1 MSDGRRVVSRRGATG
16 DAEDGR
22 WHEGALVLARWWL
35 EAADG
40 ARGGGGRLRSR
51 RGVGDELLSWCSQ
64 MIAEVDASYSRVGL
78 ARGRRRGGHRMEA
91 SRKEGTNDG
100 GEGSPQTLVGGA
112 ALVADGAVASGERRC
127 GEEIYQCGGVASA
140 EVDARGSEASQSW
153 GSCPATVGGR
163 CGRSECTQSPLCAQA
178 ERRKEND
185 GGDRIRRCRRRWW
198 HWWMLLRCSQRELA
212 WTSTAVGGRSCG
224 GGMSVQ
230 RGRRCTER

>member
-1 MSDGRRVVSRRGATG
+1 MARRRAGARALVVGGSGRCSRWRRTLAVASRCGRRASIM
-16 DAEDGR
+16 
-22 WHEGALVLARWWL
+22 VLTN
-35 EAADG
+35 D
-40 ARGGGGRLRSR
+40 RGGGR
-51 RGVGDELLSWCSQ
+51 ELLTCRASTRSQ
-64 MIAEVDASYSRVGL
+64 T
-78 ARGRRRGGHRMEA
+78 RRPP
-91 SRKEGTNDG
+91 DG
-100 GEGSPQTLVGGA
+100 GFTKGRHERRWRGSPQTLVGGA

-178 ERRKEND
+178 ERRKDND